1 METITLWTRQ
11 VPQVWEQLRR
21 EGAYQVKEAYIRQ
34 KNSSIS
40 DYYLKLYRWYTKTA
54 RRYLTIGEDQEY
66 PPSFCNKNKPSKS
79 QKQPHTF

>member
-40 DYYLKLYRWYTKTA
+40 DYYLKLYQWYTKTA
-54 RRYLTIGEDQEY
+54 RRYLTIGEEQEY
-66 PPSFCNKNKPSKS
+66 PIWFSLNGN
-79 QKQPHTF
+79 